1 MKKGNFRERMSY
13 KFDNLMSKG
22 TVALV
27 AMLCIITAVVVIAAG
42 IIAFFIDGS
51 NAVTPL
57 GKIWQSLMHAID
69 AGTIAGDEG
78 NFLFMLLM
86 SLVTICGIFITSM
99 LIGIINTGLESKM
112 ASLRKGNSKVLE
124 SGHTVIIGY
133 NDNVFPMLSELI
145 IANENAKN
153 PVVVVLGEEEKE
165 IMEDAIKDFLP
176 DTKNTRII
184 CRSGET
190 SNAMSMERCSIEKS
204 ASIIINEHD
213 DFATIKSILSV
224 TNLLKSVQAMGC
236 KAHITATICNKKNLD
251 VAAIAGE
258 GRAEILYF
266 NDSLSRIIAHTCRQ
280 PGLSEVFLELF
291 DFDGDEIYCEQID
304 GVYGKSFSEL
314 ITSFDKSSIIGLIKD
329 GEVKLNPNNDT
340 IYEKGDSI
348 ILIASDDNV
357 SFPVKDVAEIQ
368 KELIMH
374 KELKKSADKDKILV
388 IGYNELLEGM
398 LLELDNYVV
407 KGSEVSLLTTQDT
420 NKKELTDLQAK
431 LEKIDL
437 SIFKDDIFELD
448 ILTKYATDGFKNIIL
463 LSDTSCSKN
472 EADSKTLLL
481 LLYLREISQKCNCYF
496 SITSEMLQIRHQ
508 ELAKAT
514 RVNDFV
520 ISSNITGLITTQIS
534 QNRSLHAIFDDLLDE
549 EGSEIYMKPAGNYV
563 KTDAPVSLFTV
574 YQSATQRNETAI
586 GYKKF
591 KENDSFEIVVNPN
604 KSTVVTFSADDL
616 IITIAEC

>member
-13 KFDNLMSKG
+13 KFDNLMAKG

-27 AMLCIITAVVVIAAG
+27 AMLCIITAVVVISAG

-57 GKIWQSLMHAID
+57 RKIWQSLMHAID

-165 IMEDAIKDFLP
+165 IMEDAIKDFIP

-224 TNLLKSVQAMGC
+224 TNLLKSEQAMDC
-236 KAHITATICNKKNLD
+236 KAHITATIRNKKNLD

-314 ITSFDKSSIIGLIKD
+314 ITSFDKSSIIERGQD
-329 GEVKLNPNNDT
+329 GVEFQAHT
-340 IYEKGDSI
+340 
-348 ILIASDDNV
+348 
-357 SFPVKDVAEIQ
+357 Q
-368 KELIMH
+368 
-374 KELKKSADKDKILV
+374 ADLARF
-388 IGYNELLEGM
+388 GEP
-398 LLELDNYVV
+398 YV
-407 KGSEVSLLTTQDT
+407 G
-420 NKKELTDLQAK
+420 
-431 LEKIDL
+431 
-437 SIFKDDIFELD
+437 
-448 ILTKYATDGFKNIIL
+448 
-463 LSDTSCSKN
+463 
-472 EADSKTLLL
+472 
-481 LLYLREISQKCNCYF
+481 
-496 SITSEMLQIRHQ
+496 
-508 ELAKAT
+508 
-514 RVNDFV
+514 
-520 ISSNITGLITTQIS
+520 
-534 QNRSLHAIFDDLLDE
+534 RSLRLQPEA
-549 EGSEIYMKPAGNYV
+549 
-563 KTDAPVSLFTV
+563 
-574 YQSATQRNETAI
+574 
-586 GYKKF
+586 
-591 KENDSFEIVVNPN
+591 
-604 KSTVVTFSADDL
+604 
-616 IITIAEC
+616 